1 MKLFKTLLISFIT
14 LLFLN
19 HTSFAENI
27 GYIQMDKILLTYK
40 DAINFQKD
48 LDEKRKSYEEAL
60 EKHQEK
66 IKKAEEKN
74 KSEKHI
80 QDLVKKMEKEL
91 LPQQEQII
99 QFDAQ
104 AKQRLLTEIKSAT
117 SVVAKDYNIDVVVD
131 HQVIIVG
138 GFDLTDF
145 VIDKLNR

>member
-1 MKLFKTLLISFIT
+1 MKFIKVLLASFIT
-14 LLFLN
+14 LLFFSHL
-19 HTSFAENI
+19 SFGENI
-27 GYIQMDKILLTYK
+27 GFIQMDKILLTYK

-48 LDEKRKSYEEAL
+48 LDEKRKSYEEML

-91 LPQQEQII
+91 LPKQEQII